1 MKVMSTRIVVVG
13 NGQFAVNCLRLMVMC
28 AGVAV
33 PLVVADPELY
43 VVAGLLPA
51 FCRKMKLRLM
61 HAADVNAAST
71 IDAIRAAR
79 PDFVFSAYNMQ
90 IFKRPLLQ
98 VPRIATVNF
107 HNGPLP
113 RYRGVNVYSWAI
125 INGEPTHG
133 VTWHV
138 VDEGIDTGDI
148 LGQQTFSLAPTDT
161 PITLLSKGFRAG
173 VECLAEI
180 LPKLVSG
187 QLQPRKQNDALAT
200 YYSKRDLP
208 NAGRINFEWTFDRIE
223 KFVRGLDFRPFEN
236 RFVYP
241 ACSYRGTRF
250 YPQTIRLV
258 STSKT
263 KVPGSI
269 LKVNEDSIHVQAAD
283 AVVALSHILDA
294 GHQAVSSPELQ
305 RMVQLEVGDI
315 IENGK
320 F

>member
-1 MKVMSTRIVVVG
+1 MKDMSTRIVVVG

-61 HAADVNAAST
+61 HAVDINAAST
-71 IDAIRAAR
+71 IEAIRAAR
-79 PDFVFSAYNMQ
+79 PDFLFSAYNMQ

-125 INGEPTHG
+125 INGEETHG

-148 LGQQTFSLAPTDT
+148 LGQRTFSLASTDT

-180 LPKLVSG
+180 LPQLVSG
-187 QLQPRKQNDALAT
+187 RLQPRKQNDALAT

-208 NAGRINFEWTFDRIE
+208 NAGRINFEWTYDRIE

-250 YPQTIRLV
+250 HPQTVRFV
-258 STSKT
+258 SSATMNPAGKIVS
-263 KVPGSI
+263 
-269 LKVNEDSIHVQAAD
+269 VNEDSIHIQASMP
-283 AVVALSHILDA
+283 VISRLLH
-294 GHQAVSSPELQ
+294 VSFKGCCSLKQ
-305 RMVQLEVGDI
+305 GMLLR
-315 IENGK
+315 K
-320 F
+320 